1 MRHKRKG
8 RRLGRSSSHRVA
20 LMRNLANALFLTE
33 RDDLAYEGL
42 FQADGK
48 TTVKPPAHKG
58 RIVTTIQKAKEV
70 KPLVEKCI
78 TIACKAIPH
87 AREAEKF
94 ATSAE
99 RNSSEWKQWRE
110 SDSHQKWVAAI
121 APAVNARRRV
131 FSMLRD
137 KEVVSILFEDV
148 APRFENR
155 PGGYTRVMRLA
166 KPRLGDNGTQAIL
179 EFVGKHD
186 RVAKAA
192 APKPSFASD
201 AAPAAKEKPA
211 ADAPKADA
219 EEAPKSPKGVAFD
232 DLKVVEGIG
241 PKCAEALKAAGIA
254 TWKDL
259 ADSTPEKITE
269 ILTEAEGNFSGQ
281 VPTTWPEQASLAVAG
296 EWEKLEKWQD
306 ELDGGKPVADA

>member
-1 MRHKRKG
+1 
-8 RRLGRSSSHRVA
+8 
-20 LMRNLANALFLTE
+20 MRNLATALFLTE

-48 TTVKPPAHKG
+48 TKVNPPAHKG

-78 TIACKAIPH
+78 TIARKAIPH
-87 AREAEKF
+87 ERAAEEF

-110 SDSHQKWVAAI
+110 SDNHKKWVEAI

-137 KEVVSILFEDV
+137 KEAVSILFDDV
-148 APRFENR
+148 APRFEDRN
-155 PGGYTRVMRLA
+155 GGYTRVMRLA

-186 RVAKAA
+186 RVASAS
-192 APKPSFASD
+192 APRPSFASD
-201 AAPAAKEKPA
+201 AAPAAVPAAAESEAAPA
-211 ADAPKADA
+211 ADEQPADDA
-219 EEAPKSPKGVAFD
+219 TATATAEAPAD
-232 DLKVVEGIG
+232 
-241 PKCAEALKAAGIA
+241 EAPSEE
-254 TWKDL
+254 
-259 ADSTPEKITE
+259 STE
-269 ILTEAEGNFSGQ
+269 S
-281 VPTTWPEQASLAVAG
+281 
-296 EWEKLEKWQD
+296 
-306 ELDGGKPVADA
+306 

>member
-20 LMRNLANALFLTE
+20 LMRNLASALFLTE

-48 TTVKPPAHKG
+48 TKVNPPTHKG

-87 AREAEKF
+87 EREAEKF
-94 ATSAE
+94 ATTAE
-99 RNSSEWKQWRE
+99 RNTSDWKTWRE
-110 SDSHQKWVAAI
+110 SENHAKWVAAM

-137 KEVVSILFEDV
+137 KEAVAILFGDV
-148 APRFENR
+148 APRFEGR

-166 KPRLGDNGTQAIL
+166 KPRLGDNGTRAIL

-186 RVAKAA
+186 RVAAA
-192 APKPSFASD
+192 SAPKPSFASD
-201 AAPAAKEKPA
+201 DAPAAEETSATEEKPVSEEAEA
-211 ADAPKADA
+211 ATATAEAPAAEAAA
-219 EEAPKSPKGVAFD
+219 EE
-232 DLKVVEGIG
+232 
-241 PKCAEALKAAGIA
+241 
-254 TWKDL
+254 
-259 ADSTPEKITE
+259 STE
-269 ILTEAEGNFSGQ
+269 S
-281 VPTTWPEQASLAVAG
+281 
-296 EWEKLEKWQD
+296 
-306 ELDGGKPVADA
+306 